1 MPQHFVLAGL
11 CAVGAALL
19 TRASVAQQPP
29 RLTMEPQDT
38 SVYALP
44 TPATTDEG
52 ANTGGVNVDMRVNY
66 LSDYLY
72 RGVDRTSF
80 IDANTTGPIA
90 NERANFQFDGKL
102 IWNLGKLP
110 HPFIGIFA
118 NVLDQDPISTFQEVR
133 PTFGA
138 EWRIRPLILAAG
150 HNTYI
155 FPDRSELNTGE
166 VWGKIALDD
175 SVILRSDEPFL
186 TPYVYAAY
194 DYDIYNGWYFQAG
207 VSHDF
212 VIEGTGINFTAE
224 AAVGGIIGQQAFVGP
239 TGKDTGF
246 QHYEFGLT
254 ARYNLNQVLN
264 IPARY
269 GQWSINGYIYYADG
283 LNNHLRA
290 DTQLW
295 GGAGIQFSY

>member
-1 MPQHFVLAGL
+1 MPHHRVFACLGATV
-11 CAVGAALL
+11 AALL
-19 TRASVAQQPP
+19 STACLAQQPAH
-29 RLTMEPQDT
+29 LSMEPQDT

-44 TPATTDEG
+44 TPSTAEEG
-52 ANTGGVNVDMRVNY
+52 ANTGAVNIDIRVNY

-72 RGVDRTSF
+72 RGVDRTHF
-80 IDANTTGPIA
+80 IDANTSGPFA

-102 IWNLGKLP
+102 NWNLGKLP

-133 PTFGA
+133 PFFGV
-138 EWRIRPLILAAG
+138 EWRIRPIILAAG

-155 FPDRSELNTGE
+155 YPDRSELNTSEG
-166 VWGKIALDD
+166 WGKIALDD
-175 SVILRSDEPFL
+175 SVLLRSDEPFL
-186 TPYVYAAY
+186 TPYIYAAY

-224 AAVGGIIGQQAFVGP
+224 AAIGGVLVQQAFAGP
-239 TGKDTGF
+239 TKKDSGL
-246 QHYEFGLT
+246 QHYEAGLT

-264 IPARY
+264 IPNRY
-269 GQWSINGYIYYADG
+269 GQWSIAGYLSYAD
-283 LNNHLRA
+283 
-290 DTQLW
+290 
-295 GGAGIQFSY
+295 

>member
-1 MPQHFVLAGL
+1 MPQHFVPAALS
-11 CAVGAALL
+11 AVAAALL
-19 TRASVAQQPP
+19 THTCLAQQPP
-29 RLTMEPQDT
+29 RFTLEPQDT

-44 TPATTDEG
+44 TPPTTEEG
-52 ANTGGVNVDMRVNY
+52 ANTGGVNIDMRVNY

-72 RGVDRTSF
+72 RGVDRTHF
-80 IDANTTGPIA
+80 IDTSTGNPTA

-133 PTFGA
+133 PVFGA
-138 EWRIRPLILAAG
+138 EWRIRPLILSAG

-155 FPDRSELNTGE
+155 FPERSELNTSE
-166 VWGKIALDD
+166 AWGKIALDD
-175 SVILRSDEPFL
+175 SVLLRSDEPLL
-186 TPYVYAAY
+186 TPYIYAAY

-224 AAVGGIIGQQAFVGP
+224 AAVGGVLGQQAFAGP
-239 TGKDTGF
+239 TRKDTGF

-295 GGAGIQFSY
+295 GGTGIQFSY

>member
-1 MPQHFVLAGL
+1 MPHHRVFAALGALAAGL
-11 CAVGAALL
+11 FTTACF
-19 TRASVAQQPP
+19 AQEPP
-29 RLTMEPQDT
+29 RLTLEPQDT

-52 ANTGGVNVDMRVNY
+52 GNTGGVNIDMRVNY

-72 RGVDRTSF
+72 RGVDRTHF
-80 IDANTTGPIA
+80 IDSNTVGPFA

-102 IWNLGKLP
+102 FWNLGKLP

-133 PTFGA
+133 PTFGF
-138 EWRIRPLILAAG
+138 EWRIRPLIFSAG

-155 FPDRSELNTGE
+155 FPDRSILNTGE
-166 VWGKIALDD
+166 GWVKLALDD
-175 SVILRSDEPFL
+175 SVLLRSDEPFL
-186 TPYVYAAY
+186 TPYIYAAY
-194 DYDIYNGWYFQAG
+194 DYDLYNGWYFQAG

-212 VIEGTGINFTAE
+212 AIEGTGITFTAE
-224 AAVGGIIGQQAFVGP
+224 AAVGGVLGQQAFAGP

-254 ARYNLNQVLN
+254 GRYNLNQVLN
-264 IPARY
+264 IPARF
-269 GQWSINGYIYYADG
+269 GQWSLNGYLYYADG

>member
-1 MPQHFVLAGL
+1 MPHQCVSACL
-11 CAVGAALL
+11 CATVAALL
-19 TRASVAQQPP
+19 TTACLAQQPH
-29 RLTMEPQDT
+29 LTMEPQDT

-44 TPATTDEG
+44 TPSTTDEG
-52 ANTGGVNVDMRVNY
+52 ANTGGVNIDMKVNY

-72 RGVDRTSF
+72 RGVDRTQF
-80 IDANTTGPIA
+80 IDANTVGPTA
-90 NERANFQFDGKL
+90 NETANFQFDGKL

-110 HPFIGIFA
+110 HPFVGIFA

-133 PTFGA
+133 PILGV
-138 EWRIRPLILAAG
+138 EWRIRPLILSAG
-150 HNTYI
+150 QNTYI

-166 VWGKIALDD
+166 AWGKIALDD
-175 SVILRSDEPFL
+175 SVLLRSDEPFL

-224 AAVGGIIGQQAFVGP
+224 AAIGAVLVHQAFAGP
-239 TGKDTGF
+239 TGKDGGL

-254 ARYNLNQVLN
+254 GRYNLNQVLN
-264 IPARY
+264 IPNRY
-269 GQWSINGYIYYADG
+269 GQWSINGYLYYADG
-283 LNNHLRA
+283 LDNKIRA